1 MLAWAAAPPCWP
13 SPTRDVQGGCFAE
26 IDAQVQKLVDEGEI
40 VKLRKAALSEIRQV
54 LDSTGEIVRA
64 SLGLALHGRLE
75 LAGALTGPCADSYA
89 SSSSSLIFRAASG
102 PSASGGR
109 RSTWR
114 RRHGNAVREGP
125 LSPSLILRQPLTL
138 VIISLAVSKSEI
150 YVNFREAFWESQHG
164 SDMAMPLVVDFF
176 PRGAS
181 RSTRNQRSPFSYLT
195 GFPSISLAAEGEG
208 DDDDSDDEIQLGGAV
223 QTYKD
228 PITLTTLVDPYTSSV
243 APPCAWRTG
252 QLADDSPSWRRM

>member
-1 MLAWAAAPPCWP
+1 
-13 SPTRDVQGGCFAE
+13 
-26 IDAQVQKLVDEGEI
+26 
-40 VKLRKAALSEIRQV
+40 
-54 LDSTGEIVRA
+54 
-64 SLGLALHGRLE
+64 
-75 LAGALTGPCADSYA
+75 
-89 SSSSSLIFRAASG
+89 
-102 PSASGGR
+102 
-109 RSTWR
+109 
-114 RRHGNAVREGP
+114 
-125 LSPSLILRQPLTL
+125 

-164 SDMAMPLVVDFF
+164 SDMAMPPVVDFF

-195 GFPSISLAAEGEG
+195 GFPSTSLAAEGEG

-243 APPCAWRTG
+243 APPCAWRTRPTG
-252 QLADDSPSWRRM
+252 